1 MQVKPDILSPES
13 KKAQVEQMFDSIS
26 PKYDFLN
33 HTLSLGIDKI
43 WRKKAINELKV
54 VNPKKILDVATGTG
68 DMAIEAL
75 RLNPDKVV
83 GIDIS
88 EGMMTFGREKL
99 KKAGIT
105 NIVLEKG
112 DSENINY
119 PDNEFDAVMVAFG
132 VRNFENLEKGLTE
145 MNRVMRKDGKVA
157 ILEFSKPAS
166 FPFKQGYN
174 FYFNNILPFI
184 GKVFSK
190 NNKAY
195 TYLPESVKAF
205 PDGSDFIKIMTKCG
219 YLDCKEKRFMFGIC
233 TLYTAVK

>member
-1 MQVKPDILSPES
+1 M
-13 KKAQVEQMFDSIS
+13 
-26 PKYDFLN
+26 
-33 HTLSLGIDKI
+33 
-43 WRKKAINELKV
+43 AINELKV

-88 EGMMTFGREKL
+88 EGMMSFGREKL

-119 PDNEFDAVMVAFG
+119 PNNEFDAVMVAFG

-145 MNRVMRKDGKVA
+145 
-157 ILEFSKPAS
+157 I
-166 FPFKQGYN
+166 
-174 FYFNNILPFI
+174 
-184 GKVFSK
+184 
-190 NNKAY
+190 
-195 TYLPESVKAF
+195 
-205 PDGSDFIKIMTKCG
+205 
-219 YLDCKEKRFMFGIC
+219 
-233 TLYTAVK
+233 